1 MIGIN
6 TDFIH
11 ALSDESAPNAQ
22 LLQLTAKL
30 TEEVGELQAAALVRT
45 DCKNA
50 SASAEDNLEEEAVD
64 VLINCF
70 DILFYCGYDNAMIQ
84 AMMDKKCSKWQAK
97 LIATNT

>member
-30 TEEVGELQAAALVRT
+30 TEEAGELQAAALVRT

-50 SASAEDNLEEEAVD
+50 SASAEDNLEEEARSRTSCTPSAVRRRQ
-64 VLINCF
+64 L
-70 DILFYCGYDNAMIQ
+70 YRKGRARE
-84 AMMDKKCSKWQAK
+84 A
-97 LIATNT
+97 